1 MMRVWKHAP
10 RDDDSIEQRIRQAL
24 ADMRPLLRLDA
35 AVIELVEFDGTT
47 GVAVLRIGGDCPD
60 CNMEAGMLRQGIEA
74 HLRMQVPEISAVR
87 AV

>member
-1 MMRVWKHAP
+1 MRVWKHAP
-10 RDDDSIEQRIRQAL
+10 RDAESVERRIRQAL
-24 ADMRPLLRLDA
+24 AEMRPLLRLDA
-35 AVIELVEFDGTT
+35 AVIELVEFDGST

-60 CNMEAGMLRQGIEA
+60 CDMDAAMLRQGIEA